1 MTAQIPFVRTCSVW
15 RALEVVGDMPVL
27 LIAEALWQ
35 GARRFTE
42 IAGTT
47 GLPRAVVANRLA
59 RLEAHGLV
67 RRSPLSP
74 AARHHGYR
82 FARKGVETYPLAL
95 MALRWEQL
103 WSKPASRPETPVPR
117 LVHLS
122 CGAAIVPMPAC
133 SACHEAIDARDIDFR
148 PGPGLGWMPAD
159 YSRRRATVA
168 AAPAAGRL
176 AGAAAAI
183 LGDRWAM
190 LVLRSLFTGTS
201 RFGGIRTETGMATNV
216 LADRLA
222 GLAARGLLAQETD
235 GQGRPR
241 YRLTRAGL
249 DFYPVI
255 LALMDWGD
263 RWYASPEGPPVILSH
278 RSCGEDMRLVILCPA
293 CGARLEPGD
302 TRLVLGGLAEG
313 VPAGGT
319 PRQRA

>member
-1 MTAQIPFVRTCSVW
+1 MTADVPLVRTCSVW
-15 RALEVVGDMPVL
+15 RALEVIGDLPVL

-42 IAGTT
+42 IAAAT
-47 GLPRAVVANRLA
+47 GLPRAVIAQRLA

-67 RRSPLSP
+67 RQAAPSPS
-74 AARHHGYR
+74 ARQHGYR
-82 FARKGVETYPLAL
+82 FTRKGVETYPVAL
-95 MALRWEQL
+95 MALRWEEL
-103 WSKPASRPETPVPR
+103 WGQPAGRSASPRPR

-122 CGAAIVPMPAC
+122 CGMAILPKPAC
-133 SACHEAIDARDIDFR
+133 SACHAALDAREVDFR

-159 YSRRRATVA
+159 YSRRRARIA

-190 LVLRSLFTGTS
+190 LVLRALFTGSS
-201 RFGGIRTETGMATNV
+201 RFGAIRAETGMATNV

-222 GLAARGLLAQETD
+222 GLAARGLLAPDAD
-235 GQGRPR
+235 GPGRPR
-241 YRLTRAGL
+241 YRLTAAGL

-263 RWYASPEGPPVILSH
+263 RWYASPEGPPVLLSH
-278 RSCGEDMRLVILCPA
+278 RPCRQDMRLVILCPA
-293 CGARLEPGD
+293 CGARLEPGA
-302 TRLVLGGLAEG
+302 TRLSTEE
-313 VPAGGT
+313 PSPT
-319 PRQRA
+319 PTA